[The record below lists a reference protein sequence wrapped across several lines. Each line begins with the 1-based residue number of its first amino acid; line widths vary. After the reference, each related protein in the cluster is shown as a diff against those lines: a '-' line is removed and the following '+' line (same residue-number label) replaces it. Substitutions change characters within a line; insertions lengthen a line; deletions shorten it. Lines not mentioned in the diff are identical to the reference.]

1 MLSAGGELV
10 VLGRWLQTCGF
21 CWGNRGGAPP
31 QLVSEGAD
39 CGFSR
44 PASSLLMYFQN
55 YPISL
60 PKILHFY
67 INQKGLVSLTCNQ
80 ETLL

>member
-10 VLGRWLQTCGF
+10 VLGHGLQTCGF

-39 CGFSR
+39 CSFSR